1 MVRVVECSLRSLV
14 KAAEI
19 VIEGGLIVYPT
30 DTVYGLG
37 CNPYDREAVERLL
50 KVKGREGKPLPVLV
64 SGYHEAFRIARFN
77 LQALKLAGAL
87 WPGPLTMVLP
97 RKPAAPPHVGGGPSI
112 GVRIPGDKWT
122 RLLISFCGG
131 SLVGTSANLSGE
143 KPAKTALEAKEKLGE
158 MVDLILD
165 GGPSPLGEASTVVSM
180 VEGKPQILRAGSLRR
195 EEIFKVLNFSR

>member
-50 KVKGREGKPLPVLV
+50 KVKDREGKPLPVLV

-143 KPAKTALEAKEKLGE
+143 KPAENAEEAKEVLGDK
-158 MVDLILD
+158 VDLILD
-165 GGPSPLGEASTVVSM
+165 GGKARLGRASTVVEISQG
-180 VEGKPQILRAGSLRR
+180 EIKILREEAISA
-195 EEIFKVLNFSR
+195 EEIFKTLRG